1 MKRVLRFL
9 PAVFVVTLVL
19 VCAIAFIAKGLISD
33 KLDDESRQK
42 VELAICG
49 DMEGSYLGIG
59 VAALQNM
66 DSSRFAINFH
76 TMEVDE
82 AREALTN
89 GEILAYLELP
99 DDFVDSVVS
108 GENLKVKFYF
118 NSSQVG
124 IGTKLMGEMA
134 EVISGLI
141 IKSQNAIYGM
151 QDLCDEYEYYDVY
164 WDATDALNLKYIDI
178 ILSRQDF
185 FDVEILGLSNSLS
198 MPAYYVCGF
207 SVLFFL
213 IFGMNGCAIFIR
225 RDMSLGRM
233 MSANGVGATS
243 QVVVEFLAYLI
254 LVIINI
260 LGMFCL
266 LGGLC
271 EFIEFTIPEWESIY
285 FAKVLS
291 FGISLLPAV
300 IMISAMAFML
310 YELSGNV
317 VSGMLLQFLAALSLS
332 YISGC
337 FYPASFFPEG
347 VQLIGKILP
356 SGLATGYA
364 SLCMRS
370 EAGALIFVGMLGYT
384 VAFVVI
390 TILLRKRKLEQK

>member
-19 VCAIAFIAKGLISD
+19 IFAIVFIAKGLISD

-49 DMEGSYLGIG
+49 DIEGSYLGIG
-59 VAALQNM
+59 VVALQNM

-76 TMEVDE
+76 TMEVE
-82 AREALTN
+82 QAREALTN

-99 DDFVDSVVS
+99 EDFVDSVVS
-108 GENLKVKFYF
+108 GENLKVKFVF
-118 NSSQVG
+118 NTSQVG
-124 IGTKLMGEMA
+124 IGTKLMSEMA
-134 EVISGLI
+134 DVISGLI

-164 WDATDALNLKYIDI
+164 WDATDELNLKYIDI

-198 MPAYYVCGF
+198 MPAYYICGF
-207 SVLFFL
+207 AVLFFL

-233 MSANGVGATS
+233 MSANGVGAGS

-254 LVIINI
+254 LVIVNI

-266 LGGLC
+266 LGGIC
-271 EFIEFTIPEWESIY
+271 EFVEFTIPEWESIH
-285 FAKVLS
+285 FAKVLT
-291 FGISLLPAV
+291 FGISLIPAV

-337 FYPASFFPEG
+337 FYPASFFPES

-370 EAGALIFVGMLGYT
+370 ETGIFVLIGMFGYT
-384 VAFVVI
+384 AAFVVI